1 MGKSDESLEKQRKL
15 YMIAVAV
22 WYFSAGADR
31 ALIIPTVNAY
41 LTEYLGAAQ
50 VYMGVVISI
59 FAIGSII
66 AAPSLGRICDWL
78 GTSRPL
84 LIFGVSL
91 HLTGSIIYFL
101 APGLPGTKPEMWI
114 VFGRFLA
121 GIGYGLDAPVVGTLT
136 RNAPPENRG
145 SVIASAILMRQVG
158 VIIGP
163 FCMLF
168 LKYANFTLPGGVQIN
183 PYNVQGFFL
192 MCIWA
197 SVLTVIILLYHDAGL
212 AYEESETI
220 PEDDDVNLTASIHS
234 LHFKWKETKDITS
247 GGILKLLLREQVVVC
262 LVGSFG
268 GMFLQSSLETVF
280 TPLSKRFL
288 GFTSVQNAMT
298 YVFIGVVAVSGY
310 FCMKLISDRPGFQQ
324 RRALLIGMSVEFL
337 NTVILTTTVPNATFR
352 ATYLYIL
359 TGVVVLLQCFFMA
372 WLVVASA
379 SLLSKFTP
387 QYYQSSIQGVRIG
400 VETLATILAP
410 LWISSTINFSI
421 YACFSIPT
429 FILITG
435 CILTTSS
442 YHVLEPSR
450 IDFYPLPSPNSKKNH
465 DNRQE
470 DTELANIVKILNKQH
485 YRLKAFAYAKS
496 EIYKS
501 LLKVSQRLRKI
512 SSEGK

>member
-1 MGKSDESLEKQRKL
+1 
-15 YMIAVAV
+15 
-22 WYFSAGADR
+22 
-31 ALIIPTVNAY
+31 
-41 LTEYLGAAQ
+41 
-50 VYMGVVISI
+50 MGVVISI

-66 AAPSLGRICDWL
+66 AAPSLGRICDKL

-91 HLTGSIIYFL
+91 HLTGSIIYFM
-101 APGLPGTKPEMWI
+101 APTLPGSRPEMWI

-136 RNAPPENRG
+136 RNAPPDNRG

-168 LKYANFTLPGGVQIN
+168 LKNANFTLPGGFTIN

-192 MCIWA
+192 TGVWA
-197 SVLTVIILLYHDAGL
+197 TVLIIVILFYHDAGL
-212 AYEESETI
+212 GNSTEIQKSKAYEESEAI
-220 PEDDDVNLTASIHS
+220 PNEDAEANFTASIHN

-280 TPLSKRFL
+280 TPLSKRLL

-298 YVFIGVVAVSGY
+298 YVFIGIVAVSGY
-310 FCMKLISDRPGFQQ
+310 FCMKMISDRPGFQQ
-324 RRALLIGMSVEFL
+324 RRALLIGMAVEFL
-337 NTVILTTTVPNATFR
+337 NTVILTTTVPVATFR

-359 TGVVVLLQCFFMA
+359 TCVVVMLQCFFMA

-387 QYYQSSIQGVRIG
+387 QHFQSSIQGVRIG

-410 LWISSTINFSI
+410 LWISSTINISI

-435 CILTTSS
+435 CILTASS
-442 YHVLEPSR
+442 YHVLEPTR
-450 IDFYPLPSPNSKKNH
+450 IDFFPLPNPTSKD
-465 DNRQE
+465 DNRKE
-470 DTELANIVKILNKQH
+470 DAELARIVQN
-485 YRLKAFAYAKS
+485 A
-496 EIYKS
+496 E
-501 LLKVSQRLRKI
+501 
-512 SSEGK
+512 